1 MIQRFILRVNTGRRA
16 RSIRR
21 RIFLRF
27 AELDPIV
34 GTVFGSLFVAALI
47 LAMLGGVR

>member
-1 MIQRFILRVNTGRRA
+1 MIQRFIFHVCTGRQA

-21 RIFLRF
+21 RIFLQL

-34 GTVFGSLFVAALI
+34 GTVFGALGLSVAI